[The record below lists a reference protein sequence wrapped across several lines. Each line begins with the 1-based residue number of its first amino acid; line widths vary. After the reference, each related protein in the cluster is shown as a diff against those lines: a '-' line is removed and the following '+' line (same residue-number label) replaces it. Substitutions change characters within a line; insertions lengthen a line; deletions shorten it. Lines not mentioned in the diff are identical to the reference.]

1 MTKSAKR
8 TVFACTT
15 CGYETLKWLGK
26 CPMCQGWDTFKEMAP
41 ASSGHDGREPKRPVI
56 LSDEE
61 LADEERIA
69 TGIEEMDRVLG
80 GGMTIG
86 SAILLGGDPGIG
98 KTTLC
103 FEIASRLTGHGLK
116 ALYVSGEESLR
127 QLASRKKRLG
137 LGAGFAFLTTNHL
150 DDVLSAM
157 AAERYG
163 LIILDSVQSISNPKL
178 PRLPGS
184 MGQVKEVATRLT
196 MEAKAVDTSLIII
209 GHVTK
214 EGVIAGPRVL
224 EHMVDT
230 VLYFEGDKMLPYRL
244 LRTIKNRYGA
254 VEEVG
259 IFQMS
264 GNGLISVENPSQF
277 FMSQRGD
284 IGEGSSL
291 FPYIT
296 GSRPIILEV
305 QAITQK
311 TNFSMPRRLS
321 LGYDVNRLFILI
333 SVIEKAIGKPFFDRD
348 IYVNITGGMKVNE
361 PGIDLPVAAA
371 ILSSFKE
378 TALGRDTAFF
388 GEIGLTGEVRKI
400 VNMDMRTKECQ
411 RIGIKRILCPADG
424 TRNAGGIEI
433 VNVRNIRELYKKIG
447 DGR

>member
-1 MTKSAKR
+1 
-8 TVFACTT
+8 
-15 CGYETLKWLGK
+15 
-26 CPMCQGWDTFKEMAP
+26 MCQGWDTFKEMA
-41 ASSGHDGREPKRPVI
+41 SVSTIDGKEPRRPVI
-56 LSDEE
+56 LSDED
-61 LADEERIA
+61 LSDEERIV

-103 FEIASRLTGHGLK
+103 FEVAARLTDRGVK
-116 ALYVSGEESLR
+116 ALYVSGEESLK

-137 LGAGFAFLTTNHL
+137 LGASFAFLTTNHL

-157 AAERYG
+157 TDGRYG
-163 LIILDSVQSISNPKL
+163 LIIIDSIQSIYNPKL
-178 PRLPGS
+178 PMLPGS
-184 MGQVKEVATRLT
+184 MGQVKDVSARLV
-196 MEAKAVDTSLIII
+196 MEAKAADTSLVVI

-214 EGVIAGPRVL
+214 EGVIAGPKIL

-254 VEEVG
+254 VDEVG
-259 IFQMS
+259 IFHMA

-277 FMSQRGD
+277 FMSQRGE

-291 FPYIT
+291 FPCIT

-348 IYVNITGGMKVNE
+348 IYVNVTGGMKVNE
-361 PGIDLPVAAA
+361 PGIDLPVAAS
-371 ILSSFKE
+371 IISSFKE
-378 TALGRDTAFF
+378 TTSGRDTAFF
-388 GEIGLTGEVRKI
+388 GEIGLTGEIRKI
-400 VNMDMRTKECQ
+400 VHMDLRIKECQ
-411 RIGIKRILCPADG
+411 RIGIKRIFCPADINHKDG
-424 TRNAGGIEI
+424 MELVSI
-433 VNVRNIRELYKKIG
+433 RNIKDLYKTIG
-447 DGR
+447 DNNG